1 MSAPPTPSFLD
12 SRTRAAAEGVGR
24 PVRRKED
31 GRFVTGAGRFGD
43 DVNLP
48 GQVHACFV
56 RSPYAHARIGGIEA
70 DAARALPGVL
80 AVLTGADAA
89 ADGLQPIPHRPVPT
103 NPHEVPLRSRDG
115 SAFFLAPHAPLP
127 ADRVRF
133 VGEPVA
139 VVLAESAAAARD
151 GAERVVVAWEPLPVV
166 ATAAAALAAG
176 APALYEDHPSNVCV
190 DSRAGDVAATE
201 AAFARAAHV
210 VRLSTRINRVT
221 GVPMEPRT
229 AVAAYDATTGRYALH
244 AGSGGVQRCR
254 ADLAATLGVEEEAVR
269 VTAGDVGGNYGTRNS
284 SYPEFAV
291 TVWAARRLGRPVKW
305 TCDRTEALLTDYQSR
320 DLVSE
325 VALALDA
332 DGTFLAL
339 RGINT
344 SNVGAHAVSFI
355 PLAKGVAVLPSV
367 YRIPAAVMDARAVLT
382 NTAPT
387 TPYRSAGRPE
397 VMFVIERLIDLAAR
411 RHGFDRVALR
421 RRNLIPADAMPHRNP
436 LGLLYDSGDYTLVQD
451 RAVASADWAGFE
463 ARRAEARRRGRYR
476 GIGLANYIELNTGAP
491 RERAEVIIRPAGE
504 VEVALGTLSA
514 GQGHETSFAQLVA
527 EWLGVELGQVRLITG
542 DTDRV
547 PVGGGSHSGRS
558 MRLGAVVMAR
568 AADEIVARG
577 TRLAAW
583 LLEAAP
589 EDVAFA
595 GGRFTVRGTHRAVD
609 LFAVAA
615 AALRAD
621 APPALG
627 GPLAGAGDETMSVP
641 SFPYGCAVCEVEVD
655 PDTGVVEIARYTTVD
670 DVGRAVNPLILH
682 GQTHGGIAAG
692 VGQALWELCDY
703 DADGQQRTASFME
716 YALPRADALPAFSTE
731 ISEVPSTSNPLG
743 LRGGGE
749 GGTTPALAAVINAV
763 VDALAELG
771 VEHVE
776 MPATP
781 ERVWRAIQDA
791 RGRRRPLT
799 VPARDTRGAAGPVP

>member
-1 MSAPPTPSFLD
+1 MDGVAPPSFLA
-12 SRTRAAAEGVGR
+12 SRTHAAPDGIGK

-31 GRFVTGAGRFGD
+31 PRLLTGAGRFGD

-48 GQVHACFV
+48 GQAHAAFV
-56 RSPYAHARIGGIEA
+56 RSPHPHARIGAI
-70 DAARALPGVL
+70 DATAALGVPDVL

-89 ADGLQPIPHRPVPT
+89 ADGLRPIPHRPVPT

-115 SAFFLAPHAPLP
+115 SEFFVAPHLPLP
-127 ADRVRF
+127 ADRARF

-139 VVLAESAAAARD
+139 MVVAETAAAARD
-151 GAERVVVAWEPLPVV
+151 GADRVRVDWAPLAAVT
-166 ATAAAALAAG
+166 TAAAAVAAE
-176 APALYEDHPSNVCV
+176 APALYPECPGNVCV
-190 DSRAGDVAATE
+190 DSRVGDRAATD

-210 VRLSTRINRVT
+210 VTLTTRINRVT

-229 AVAAYDATTGRYALH
+229 ALASYDEATGRYTLH

-254 ADLAATLGVEEEAVR
+254 ADLAGTLGVAEDAVR
-269 VTAGDVGGNYGTRNS
+269 VIAGDVGGNYGTRNS
-284 SYPEFAV
+284 SYPEFSLVA
-291 TVWAARRLGRPVKW
+291 WAARRLRRPVKW

-320 DLVSE
+320 DLHAEVS
-325 VALALDA
+325 LALDR
-332 DGTFLAL
+332 DGAFLAL
-339 RGINT
+339 RGANT

-355 PLAKGVAVLPSV
+355 PLAKGIGVLPSV
-367 YRIPAAVMDARAVLT
+367 YRISTALMDGRAVLT

-411 RHGFDRVALR
+411 RHGFDRVTLR
-421 RRNLIPADAMPHRNP
+421 RRNLIPREAMPHTNP
-436 LGLLYDSGDYTLVQD
+436 LGLVYDSGDYAAAQD
-451 RAVASADWAGFE
+451 RVVALADWAGFE
-463 ARRAEARRRGRYR
+463 ARRAEARRRGRQR

-491 RERAEVIIRPAGE
+491 RERAEITARPDGA
-504 VEVALGTLSA
+504 VEVVLGTLSA

-527 EWLGVELGQVRLITG
+527 EWLGVSLPRVHLVTG
-542 DTDRV
+542 DTERA

-568 AADEIVARG
+568 AADALVARG
-577 TRLAAW
+577 AVLAAW

-589 EDVAFA
+589 ADIVFA
-595 GGRFTVRGTHRAVD
+595 AGRFAVRGTSRTVE
-609 LFAVAA
+609 LAA
-615 AALRAD
+615 IATAALRTD
-621 APPALG
+621 APPALR
-627 GPLAGAGDETMSVP
+627 GPLAGASDETMPVP
-641 SFPYGCAVCEVEVD
+641 SFPYGSAVCEVEVD
-655 PDTGVVEIARYTTVD
+655 AETGVVEIVRYTTVD

-692 VGQALWELCDY
+692 VGQALLELCDY
-703 DADGQQRTASFME
+703 DEAGQQRAATFME
-716 YALPRADALPAFSTE
+716 YALPRADQLPPLATE

-749 GGTTPALAAVINAV
+749 GGTTPALAAVVNAI

-771 VEHVE
+771 VEHLE

-781 ERVWRAIQDA
+781 ERVWRAIQAA
-791 RGRRRPLT
+791 RR
-799 VPARDTRGAAGPVP
+799 